1 MAQIVVIYG
10 LNFSFKMQFLRVS
23 RRQKRR
29 FFRKGSFFRVLYLI
43 VSQSALNLRKL
54 PCSLYIVGQKNRGW
68 SQYEDCFSRL
78 VSTAAVFKGNFE
90 MNKFLQDEMPLNSF
104 LKIMKKFNSIS
115 EVAAKELVELNIKK
129 QRYILFLLITKP
141 LI

>member
-1 MAQIVVIYG
+1 
-10 LNFSFKMQFLRVS
+10 
-23 RRQKRR
+23 
-29 FFRKGSFFRVLYLI
+29 
-43 VSQSALNLRKL
+43 
-54 PCSLYIVGQKNRGW
+54 
-68 SQYEDCFSRL
+68 
-78 VSTAAVFKGNFE
+78 

-115 EVAAKELVELNIKK
+115 EVAVKELVELNIKK